1 MQRSGITVSVL
12 LALACSGGCY
22 SGLEAD
28 GDGSAT
34 ATGTATA
41 ATAGTAAET
50 GADTGAD
57 TEDPPPAV
65 PELPAP
71 TIRRLTAAEFT
82 HSVTDL
88 LGAVTLSPIETD
100 SLLSGFF
107 SVGNATV
114 AVSPAGVSLYE
125 KALDQATTQAFSDP
139 VRAATVVSCVPAV
152 IDDMVCFRDAL
163 AGFGRRAWRRPLTA
177 PELDRYLAIA
187 TSVATE
193 TGDSVAGLRH
203 AVWGLLE
210 SPNFLYRV
218 EIGELEGDR
227 LRYTSY
233 EMASRLSYTLW
244 NTTPDE
250 PLLDAAE
257 RDELITAD
265 GVLAQ
270 AQRMLA
276 DPRARQGVE
285 NFVTELYSL
294 WTLPDLLKDS
304 QTFPEWTGSL
314 RAAIRDD
321 LLGRINDI
329 VFTAPG
335 DFLSLYDSNKVF
347 VNNELAR
354 LYGLPETDPDVL
366 RAVDLPA
373 DGLRRGLIASAGV
386 LAMNSLPARTSATKR
401 GHFISDAL
409 LCRPVPP
416 PPPDVNLDLDKDQVD
431 MGPQTLR
438 QKLER
443 HRADPA
449 CAGCHALTDPM
460 GLALENFDTL
470 GKFRADDQGLVIDA
484 SGQLDGTPF
493 INGNEL
499 AGLLRDHPD
508 APGCLVKKLY
518 TYVTGRLPVLSE
530 REILAALEDDLTAE
544 DNRFDQL
551 LLALV
556 TQEAFRFANP
566 EGTVI
571 APDEGEMP

>member
-34 ATGTATA
+34 GTATA
-41 ATAGTAAET
+41 ATATAAQT
-50 GADTGAD
+50 GADTSAD
-57 TEDPPPAV
+57 TQDTAEPPPAP

-100 SLLSGFF
+100 SLLAGFF

-114 AVSPAGVSLYE
+114 AVSPAGVALYE
-125 KALDQATTQAFSDP
+125 KALDEATTQAFSDP
-139 VRAATVVSCVPAV
+139 VRAATVVTCVPAA
-152 IDDMVCFRDAL
+152 IDDLLCFRAAL

-177 PELDRYLAIA
+177 PELERYLAIA

-218 EIGELEGDR
+218 ELGEPEGDR

-233 EMASRLSYTLW
+233 EMASRLAYTLW

-250 PLLDAAE
+250 LLLDAAE
-257 RDELITAD
+257 RDELVTAD

-276 DPRARQGVE
+276 DPRAKQGVE

-294 WTLPDLLKDS
+294 WTLPNLLKDS
-304 QTFPEWTGSL
+304 QAFPEWTESL

-321 LLGRINDI
+321 LLARVTDI
-329 VFTAPG
+329 VFTTPG
-335 DFLSLYDSNKVF
+335 DFLALYDSNKVF

-366 RAVDLPA
+366 RAAVLPV

-409 LCRPVPP
+409 LCRVVPP

-449 CAGCHALTDPM
+449 CAGCHAITDPM
-460 GLALENFDTL
+460 GLALENFDTI

-493 INGNEL
+493 LNGNQL
-499 AGLLRDHPD
+499 AGLLRDHPE
-508 APGCLVKKLY
+508 APRCLIRKLY
-518 TYVTGRLPVLSE
+518 TYVTGRLPVLAE
-530 REILAALEDDLTAE
+530 REILAALADDLSRE

-556 TQEAFRFANP
+556 TQEEFRFANP
-566 EGTVI
+566 AGTVI